1 MWSWM
6 RKKRRPSTRD
16 LLLEII
22 PKVELVPV
30 VVPDKYE
37 IPTDFKPPEP
47 KTLSPGKKRTKAAE
61 KEAAAKSPPKKKK
74 SGKASSEAKA
84 MTDKYSSDINAL
96 DEEKAS
102 NIIKTHK

>member
-6 RKKRRPSTRD
+6 RKKRRPSTRE
-16 LLLEII
+16 LLFRII

-37 IPTDFKPPEP
+37 LPKDFKPPEP
-47 KTLSPGKKRTKAAE
+47 KMSKARMAE
-61 KEAAAKSPPKKKK
+61 KKEASEKKKK
-74 SGKASSEAKA
+74 PGKASPEAKA